1 MLRFT
6 LYLGFLSVAITAV
19 LSCNESTAPKRLNKL
34 PASGENF
41 RLSFGSCNNHLKPN
55 LLWDDILQSEAQAF
69 VWGGDI
75 VYADTDDVTK
85 IRRYYTELSAQ
96 ESYAQLAASMP
107 ISGTWDD
114 HDYGLND
121 GGSEFSVK
129 AQSKEA
135 LFEFLQVSAD
145 DPSRNREGVYQKQL
159 LEHGEYR
166 VDILHLDTRYFR
178 SALTEGA
185 NGKRYQPNPYGQ
197 GTMLGEAQ
205 WQWLETQLKESTA
218 NLIIINSSI
227 QVLSSEHPF
236 EKWNNMPHERER
248 LIALMNASAIPV
260 VILSGD
266 RHISEFSVMPPSPDR
281 SFPLL
286 DFTSSGLTHSY
297 SGFSGEPNPFRVNN
311 VVSEVS
317 FGILDV
323 DFTHK
328 LLTGYIVG
336 DNAEFLEPLQLES

>member
-1 MLRFT
+1 MLRST
-6 LYLGFLSVAITAV
+6 LYLRFLSVAVMAV
-19 LSCNESTAPKRLNKL
+19 VSCNESTAPKPLNKL
-34 PASGENF
+34 PSSGENF

-75 VYADTDDVTK
+75 IYADTDDVTK
-85 IRRYYTELSAQ
+85 IRRYYSELSAL

-121 GGSEFSVK
+121 GGSEFNVK

-145 DPSRNREGVYQKQL
+145 DPSRNREGVYQKQSL
-159 LEHGEYR
+159 VHEEYS

-178 SALTEGA
+178 SALTEGT

-197 GTMLGEAQ
+197 GTILGEAQ

-248 LIALMNASAIPV
+248 LIALIDASVIPV

-266 RHISEFSVMPPSPDR
+266 RHISEFSVMPPSQDR
-281 SFPLL
+281 SFALL
-286 DFTSSGLTHSY
+286 DFTSSGLTHAY
-297 SGFSGEPNPFRVNN
+297 SGFSGEPNPFRVNT

-323 DFTHK
+323 DFTNK

-336 DNAEFLEPLQLES
+336 DNAEVLESLQLEF

>member
-1 MLRFT
+1 MSRFT
-6 LYLGFLSVAITAV
+6 LYLGFLSVAIMAFV
-19 LSCNESTAPKRLNKL
+19 SCNESTAPKLLTKL
-34 PASGENF
+34 PASGDNF
-41 RLSFGSCNNHLKPN
+41 RLSFGSCNNHLLTN

-75 VYADTDDVTK
+75 IYADTEDVSK
-85 IRRYYTELSAQ
+85 IRRYYTELAAL
-96 ESYAQLAASMP
+96 ESYAQLAATMP

-121 GGSEFSVK
+121 GGFEFSVK

-145 DPSRNREGVYQKQL
+145 DPSRNREGVYRKQL
-159 LEHGEYR
+159 LEHGQYS
-166 VDILHLDTRYFR
+166 VDIYHLDTRYFR
-178 SALTEGA
+178 SSLTQGA

-197 GTMLGEAQ
+197 GTMLGKAQ

-218 NLIIINSSI
+218 DLIIINSSI

-248 LIALMNASAIPV
+248 LIALVDASAVPV

-266 RHISEFSVMPPSPDR
+266 RHISEFSVMPPSQNR

-286 DFTSSGLTHSY
+286 DFTSSGLTHAY
-297 SGFSGEPNPFRVNN
+297 SGFSGELNPFRVNT

-323 DFTHK
+323 DFTNK

-336 DNAEFLEPLQLES
+336 DNAEVLESLQLEF